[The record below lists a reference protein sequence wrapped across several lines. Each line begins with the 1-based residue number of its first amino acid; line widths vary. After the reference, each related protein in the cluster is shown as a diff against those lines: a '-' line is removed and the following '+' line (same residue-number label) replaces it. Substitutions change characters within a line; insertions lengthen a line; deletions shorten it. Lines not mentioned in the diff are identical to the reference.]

1 MGTFLRI
8 VGIVVMCLGVVLAV
22 FTVIGVR
29 GWIGF
34 LTQSVPSEE
43 PSFAPPP
50 FSDLVWAGGFGGVL
64 GGFGLFV
71 GGAPLVFFPFDHQ
84 NTGGRNLYGHLPHLE
99 IRLNSCF

>member
-71 GGAPLVFFPFDHQ
+71 GGASLFCLGTIYNEVRSLR
-84 NTGGRNLYGHLPHLE
+84 GR
-99 IRLNSCF
+99 

>member
-29 GWIGF
+29 GWMGF
-34 LTQSVPSEE
+34 LAQSTPPGG
-43 PSFAPPP
+43 PSFVPP

-71 GGAPLVFFPFDHQ
+71 GGASLFCLGTIYNEVRSLR
-84 NTGGRNLYGHLPHLE
+84 GR
-99 IRLNSCF
+99 